1 MLTVAIRESGRPKG
15 FAYVTFASVEDA
27 KSAFNALNGSELDG
41 RPVRLD
47 FAKPR
52 ENSGGGGGRGGRGG
66 FGGRGGRG
74 GGRGGRGGGRGGSG
88 ANRGGG
94 GFQGKKITF

>member
-1 MLTVAIRESGRPKG
+1 M
-15 FAYVTFASVEDA
+15 TFFSVEDA
-27 KSAFNALNGSELDG
+27 KKAFETLNGSDLDG

-52 ENSGGGGGRGGRGG
+52 DSNGGGGRGGARGGRGGARGRGGGGRGGRGG
-66 FGGRGGRG
+66 S
-74 GGRGGRGGGRGGSG
+74 SG
-88 ANRGGG
+88 ASRG